1 MPMVEFP
8 LSELRSLIGKPLT
21 LEELEDVL
29 FKIGMELED
38 YIKGE
43 DICRIEITPD
53 RTDLISVEGL
63 ARALRAYLG
72 IEVGLPKY
80 EILKPKIEVI
90 VDSEVV
96 KIRPYIVNAVIRDIT
111 LTEDEIKYFMNL
123 QEKFHATYGRNRRKV
138 AIGFY
143 RMELIKPPIY
153 YRAELPSEIRFA
165 PLGFAREM
173 SGDEI
178 MQTHPKGLEYTFL
191 FENENRLPALVD
203 SAGKYLS
210 IPGIINSNDLGNI
223 EAGTQDLFIDMT
235 GSHLG
240 ALKETL
246 NIIVTALADREGK
259 IEQVRVRYPDSDL
272 VLPNLTPKQKELSVD
287 YCNEITG
294 LKLSSKRIAELLRRM
309 NYDVEISDKT
319 LKVMIS
325 PTRTDVL
332 HPLDIIDDVIR
343 AYTFDKIEPV
353 APDISTIG
361 ETLGLEKLSDKARDI
376 MVGLGFHE
384 VITLILSNDR
394 DQAKLMNVDDYEF
407 VELEGAKAIEVNIAR
422 KWIIP
427 ELMKTLRSNR
437 HAAYPQLIFE
447 CGDVIILDNKADTN
461 ARNERRLAALS
472 AHSNSGFTEIKA
484 IVETV
489 LRNLDAKF
497 SFREIEHPSFISG
510 RVVEILIERYRAG
523 IVGEMHPI
531 VLENFGLRIPVS
543 AFELNL
549 ELLEKQ
555 GL

>member
-1 MPMVEFP
+1 MPMVEFSF
-8 LSELRSLIGKPLT
+8 SELKGLIGKPMA
-21 LEELEDVL
+21 LEELEEVL
-29 FKIGMELED
+29 FDIGMELES
-38 YIKGE
+38 YIAGE

-80 EILKPKIEVI
+80 EILKPRIETI
-90 VDSEVV
+90 VDSEVI
-96 KIRPYIVNAVIRDIT
+96 KIRPYIVNAVIRGIT

-153 YRAELPSEIRFA
+153 YRAELPSKIRFT
-165 PLGFAREM
+165 PLGFRNEM
-173 SGDEI
+173 SGEDI
-178 MQTHPKGLEYTFL
+178 MRTHPKGLEYAFL
-191 FENENRLPALVD
+191 FENETKLPALVD
-203 SAGKYLS
+203 SDGKYLS

-223 EAGTQDLFIDMT
+223 QAGTQDIFIDMT

-246 NIIVTALADREGK
+246 NIITTALADRGGK
-259 IEQVRVRYPDSDL
+259 IEPVRLQYPDFEL
-272 VLPNLTPKQKELSVD
+272 ILPDLTPKQKKLDAD

-294 LKLSSKRIAELLRRM
+294 LTLSPLEMAELLRRM
-309 NYDVEISDKT
+309 NYDVEISGNELT
-319 LKVMIS
+319 VMVL
-325 PTRTDVL
+325 PNRTDVL
-332 HPLDIIDDVIR
+332 HPLDIIDDIVR
-343 AYTFDKIEPV
+343 AYTLNRIEPV
-353 APDISTIG
+353 PPNIATIG
-361 ETLGLEKLSDKARDI
+361 ETLGLERLSDKARDI
-376 MVGLGFHE
+376 MIGLGFHE
-384 VITLILSNDR
+384 VMTLILSNDR
-394 DQAKLMNVDDYEF
+394 DQAELMNVDDHEF

-447 CGDVIILDNKADTN
+447 CGDAIVLDSKAETN

-472 AHSNSGFTEIKA
+472 AHSNSGFTEIKS

-489 LRNLDAKF
+489 LRNLDAKY
-497 SFREIEHPSFISG
+497 SFKEAKHPSFISG
-510 RVVEILIERYRAG
+510 RVVEIFVERQYAG
-523 IVGEMHPI
+523 IMGEIHPM
-531 VLENFGLRIPVS
+531 VLDNFGLKIPVS
-543 AFELNL
+543 AFEINL
-549 ELLEKQ
+549 ELLEE
-555 GL
+555 